1 MLKVQGT
8 QMTIH
13 FLCEDKSKYNN
24 YNQGGSVGNF
34 CVSGSLENNSSKV
47 IDIVPLLEKKRK
59 EKEEKLRQESYMPE
73 LPRLSEVADA
83 LVQLTIVLDGL
94 GHFKYADKI
103 SDVIGEMFEDDAL
116 KDEDFDY
123 DD

>member
-1 MLKVQGT
+1 
-8 QMTIH
+8 MTIH

-34 CVSGSLENNSSKV
+34 YVSGSLENNSSKV